1 MPMKISLLILGVVIL
16 LSTLLFGLIFIYF
29 RNANQTVNRA
39 RGKQKRISPLQT
51 KRTKNRSSNRV
62 DRPSYDSHN
71 SEISIEQV
79 SRQLQN
85 KVLLLLNGDRN
96 TANRLLN
103 LAKTRNPQKS
113 VQWCVEKVIYDLQ
126 RDRSVY

>member
-1 MPMKISLLILGVVIL
+1 MPIKISLLILGVVIL

-39 RGKQKRISPLQT
+39 RGKQNRISPLQT
-51 KRTKNRSSNRV
+51 HSKKRSSNRV

-71 SEISIEQV
+71 SEIRIEQV

-113 VQWCVEKVIYDLQ
+113 VQWCVEKIIYDLQ
-126 RDRSVY
+126 RDRSGY

>member
-1 MPMKISLLILGVVIL
+1 MNRSLLILGVVIL

-29 RNANQTVNRA
+29 RNGARQVNR
-39 RGKQKRISPLQT
+39 KNH
-51 KRTKNRSSNRV
+51 KRTFTSTTKPRKYNSNKGNRASNA
-62 DRPSYDSHN
+62 SN
-71 SEISIEQV
+71 EKEIRIEQV

-85 KVLLLLNGDRN
+85 KLLLLLNGDRN

-113 VQWCVEKVIYDLQ
+113 DQWCVEKVILDLQ
-126 RDRSVY
+126 RDRRGY